1 MILQDNIYLTQSTV
15 YIALLWV
22 VFLFPPTAMATG
34 RIGLVK
40 TYEPDATVIRQG
52 GEVNLQMGSEIFEGD
67 TIITDSDGA
76 IGIIF
81 NDGAVLTIGSSAEL
95 IVDNFLF
102 NLVEKKF
109 SFISRVV
116 KGSVAFVSGAIGK
129 ISPGSVRLKTPTAT
143 LGLRGTKIL
152 IDVE

>member
-1 MILQDNIYLTQSTV
+1 MILQDNIYLKQSTIHIV
-15 YIALLWV
+15 LLWV
-22 VFLFPPTAMATG
+22 VFLFPPTAMATE

-52 GEVNLQMGSEIFEGD
+52 VEVNLQMGSEIFAGD
-67 TIITDSDGA
+67 TITTDSGGA
-76 IGIIF
+76 VGIIF
-81 NDGAVLTIGSSAEL
+81 RDGAVLTLGSNGEL
-95 IVDNFLF
+95 VVDDFLF
-102 NLVEKKF
+102 NLVDQKF

-129 ISPGSVRLKTPTAT
+129 ISPGSVRFKTPTAT

-152 IDVE
+152 IEVE